1 MTYTWVWICSDA
13 SHMRVICVSYAC
25 RMRHTHLKGG
35 GVCDFSVPSAPSSWT
50 PTWGGATHR
59 WGVRRIRGDS
69 SEETPH
75 PLQRAHASLRAPSF
89 EREGPHPPQEKKGGK
104 NTCGG
109 MYIWEASGSVAYGE
123 ISDLIWIDSKRKTPP
138 YSHRPHRRFSVLA
151 SRVWRRGRHAA
162 ARR

>member
-1 MTYTWVWICSDA
+1 
-13 SHMRVICVSYAC
+13 MRLICVSYAC
-25 RMRHTHLKGG
+25 HMRVVCVTRILRVVVCVTFLCRPHLLLGLPRGEGRRIGG
-35 GVCDFSVPSAPSSWT
+35 GSVAF
-50 PTWGGATHR
+50 GG
-59 WGVRRIRGDS
+59 GGS

-109 MYIWEASGSVAYGE
+109 MYIWEASGSVAYGK